1 MKTLAKQSSGFA
13 LITAL
18 LFLTVMTILGV
29 SAVGRMTLQ
38 ERMAANLREK
48 GRADEAAN
56 AALRQGELWVFN
68 EVGYPKP
75 AASAPAGGDP
85 MPDVWVGDALETL
98 LGLGYADDHF
108 WNGNAGAVNVN
119 PHQLNQFALEPPGGW
134 PAHAASAGV
143 ASSPQFFLEESL
155 AASLGSSLTPAS
167 QGGSRT
173 EAKIYFYRVSG
184 RGVGG
189 NASAISIHQSVYGR
203 VY

>member
-1 MKTLAKQSSGFA
+1 MTILAKRLSGYA

-68 EVGYPKP
+68 EVNYPPP
-75 AASAPAGGDP
+75 AAAAPTGSDP
-85 MPDVWVGDALETL
+85 MPEVWGGDVLETL
-98 LGLGYADDHF
+98 LGVDYADDHF
-108 WNGNAGAVNVN
+108 WDGNAGAVNVS
-119 PHQLNQFALEPPGGW
+119 PHQLNQFAAEPPGGW
-134 PAHAASAGV
+134 PAHGASAGV
-143 ASSPQFFLEESL
+143 AGSPQYFLEESL

-173 EAKIYFYRVSG
+173 QAKIYFYRVSG

-189 NASAISIHQSVYGR
+189 NAAAVSVHQSVYGR

>member
-1 MKTLAKQSSGFA
+1 MRIHAKKLSGYA

-38 ERMAANLREK
+38 ERMATNLREK

-68 EVGYPKP
+68 EIDYPKP
-75 AASAPAGGDP
+75 ASSAPAGSDP
-85 MPDVWVGDALETL
+85 MPDVWTGDALQNL
-98 LGLGYADDHF
+98 IGLDYGNDHF
-108 WNGNAGAVNVN
+108 WDGKNGTVNVD
-119 PHQLNQFALEPPGGW
+119 PHEVDQFAAEPLGGW
-134 PAHAASAGV
+134 PAYAAPAGV
-143 ASSPQFFLEESL
+143 AGAPQYFLEESL
-155 AASLGSSLTPAS
+155 AASLGSGLTPAT

-173 EAKIYFYRVSG
+173 QAKIYFYRVSG

-189 NASAISIHQSVYGR
+189 NATAVSVHQTVYGR

>member
-1 MKTLAKQSSGFA
+1 MKTLARQVSGYA

-38 ERMAANLREK
+38 ERMASNLREK

-68 EVGYPKP
+68 EVNHPSP
-75 AASAPAGGDP
+75 AASAPTGSDP

-98 LGLGYADDHF
+98 LGLNYGDDHF
-108 WNGNAGAVNVN
+108 WDGNDGAINVM
-119 PHQLNQFALEPPGGW
+119 PHLLNQFAAEPPGGW
-134 PAHAASAGV
+134 PTYAGPAGV
-143 ASSPQFFLEESL
+143 AGAPQYFLEESL
-155 AASLGSSLTPAS
+155 VASLGSSLTPAT

-173 EAKIYFYRVSG
+173 QANIYFYRVSG

-189 NASAISIHQSVYGR
+189 NATAVSVHQSVYGR

>member
-1 MKTLAKQSSGFA
+1 MTILAKRLSGYA

-68 EVGYPKP
+68 EVNYPPP
-75 AASAPAGGDP
+75 AAAAPTGSDP
-85 MPDVWVGDALETL
+85 MPEVWGGDVLQTL
-98 LGLGYADDHF
+98 LGVGYADDPF
-108 WNGNAGAVNVN
+108 WNGNAGAVNVS
-119 PHQLNQFALEPPGGW
+119 PHQLNQFAAEPPGGW
-134 PAHAASAGV
+134 PAHGASAGV
-143 ASSPQFFLEESL
+143 AGSPQYFLEESL

-173 EAKIYFYRVSG
+173 QAKIYFYRVSG

-189 NASAISIHQSVYGR
+189 NAAAVSVHQSVYGR

>member
-1 MKTLAKQSSGFA
+1 MTILAKRLSGYA

-68 EVGYPKP
+68 EVNYPPP
-75 AASAPAGGDP
+75 AAAAPTGSDP
-85 MPDVWVGDALETL
+85 MPEVWGGDVLQTL
-98 LGLGYADDHF
+98 LGVDYADDHF
-108 WNGNAGAVNVN
+108 WDGNAGAVNVS
-119 PHQLNQFALEPPGGW
+119 PHQLNQFAAEPPGGW
-134 PAHAASAGV
+134 PAHGASAGV
-143 ASSPQFFLEESL
+143 AGSPQYFLEESL

-173 EAKIYFYRVSG
+173 QAKIYFYRVSG

-189 NASAISIHQSVYGR
+189 NAAAVSVHQSVYGR

>member
-1 MKTLAKQSSGFA
+1 MKTLAKQVSGYA

-38 ERMAANLREK
+38 ERMASNLREK

-68 EVGYPKP
+68 GVNRPSP
-75 AASAPAGGDP
+75 AASAPTAGDP

-98 LGLGYADDHF
+98 MGLNYASDHF
-108 WNGNAGAVNVN
+108 WDGNDGAVNVA
-119 PHQLNQFALEPPGGW
+119 PHQVNQFAAEPAGGW
-134 PAHAASAGV
+134 PTYAGPAGV
-143 ASSPQFFLEESL
+143 AGAPRYFLEESL
-155 AASLGSSLTPAS
+155 VASLGSSLTPAT

-173 EAKIYFYRVSG
+173 QANIYFYRVSG

-189 NASAISIHQSVYGR
+189 NATAVSVHQSVYGR

>member
-1 MKTLAKQSSGFA
+1 MKKTAKQLSGYA

-38 ERMAANLREK
+38 ERMASNLREK

-68 EVGYPKP
+68 EVDYPNP
-75 AASAPAGGDP
+75 VASAPTGSDP
-85 MPDVWVGDALETL
+85 MPEVWVGDALETL

-108 WNGNAGAVNVN
+108 WDGNAGVINVY
-119 PHQLNQFALEPPGGW
+119 PHQLNQFAVKPPGTW
-134 PAHAASAGV
+134 PPHAESAGV
-143 ASSPQFFLEESL
+143 ASAPQYFLEESL
-155 AASLGSSLTPAS
+155 AASLGSGLTPAS
-167 QGGSRT
+167 QGGTRT
-173 EAKIYFYRVSG
+173 QAKIYFYRISG

-189 NASAISIHQSVYGR
+189 NATAVAVHQSVYGR

>member
-1 MKTLAKQSSGFA
+1 MKTLPRQRSGYA

-38 ERMAANLREK
+38 ERMASNLREK

-56 AALRQGELWVFN
+56 AALRQGELQIFN
-68 EVGYPKP
+68 TVGYPQP
-75 AASAPAGGDP
+75 AGAAPTGGDP
-85 MPDVWVGDALETL
+85 MPEVWTGGSLATL
-98 LGLGYADDHF
+98 LGLNYADDHF
-108 WNGNAGAVNVN
+108 WDGNAGAVNVS
-119 PHQLNQFALEPPGGW
+119 PHQLNQFAAEPPGGW
-134 PAHAASAGV
+134 PTYAGPAGV
-143 ASSPQFFLEESL
+143 AGAPQYFLEESL
-155 AASLGSSLTPAS
+155 SASLGSSLTPAS

-173 EAKIYFYRVSG
+173 QAKIYFYRISG

-189 NASAISIHQSVYGR
+189 NATAVSVHQSVYGR